1 MVHLQDTDTCLR
13 VTMKSGQQDHFLKL
27 YEPIHDRFER
37 FCRARVYGEMDYREL
52 MSESILIAFEK
63 MHTLRSEQAFL
74 SFLFG
79 ISVRILSN
87 QRRKKKVVTFQ
98 DESLIQK
105 VEDNRN
111 RPDEDADVY
120 FLHQVLTLLPVVQ
133 KESLI
138 LFEIAGFNIRE
149 IAGIQQASESAVKQR
164 LKRGRQKLAE
174 ILHNESNTKTKE
186 VTHGE
191 A

>member
-1 MVHLQDTDTCLR
+1 
-13 VTMKSGQQDHFLKL
+13 MKSGQQDYFLKL

-37 FCRARVYGEMDYREL
+37 FCRARVYGELDYREL
-52 MSESILIAFEK
+52 MSESILVAFEK

-120 FLHQVLTLLPVVQ
+120 FLHQVWLYYP
-133 KESLI
+133 
-138 LFEIAGFNIRE
+138 LF
-149 IAGIQQASESAVKQR
+149 
-164 LKRGRQKLAE
+164 KRRA
-174 ILHNESNTKTKE
+174 
-186 VTHGE
+186 
-191 A
+191 

>member
-13 VTMKSGQQDHFLKL
+13 VTMKSGQKDHFLKL

>member
-13 VTMKSGQQDHFLKL
+13 VKMKSGQQDYFLKL

-37 FCRARVYGEMDYREL
+37 FCRARVYGELDYREL
-52 MSESILIAFEK
+52 MSESILVAFEK

-120 FLHQVLTLLPVVQ
+120 FLHQVLALLPVVQ

-149 IAGIQQASESAVKQR
+149 IAEIQQASESAVKQR
-164 LKRGRQKLAE
+164 LKRGRQKLTE
-174 ILHNESNTKTKE
+174 ILHNEFNTKTKE

>member
-1 MVHLQDTDTCLR
+1 
-13 VTMKSGQQDHFLKL
+13 
-27 YEPIHDRFER
+27 
-37 FCRARVYGEMDYREL
+37 
-52 MSESILIAFEK
+52 MSESILVAFEK

-120 FLHQVLTLLPVVQ
+120 FLHQVLALLPVVQ

-149 IAGIQQASESAVKQR
+149 IAEIQQASESAVKQR
-164 LKRGRQKLAE
+164 LKRGRQKLTE
-174 ILHNESNTKTKE
+174 ILHNEFNTKTKE